1 MTNPCAFIGVPIKF
15 GTICSVY
22 PPTVKDIISDE
33 TLLQGYKLLTQT
45 QEDVEDLIEEIGKG
59 KIEQLPSPFE
69 YILINMY
76 HNSDFRRLITSGIE
90 SFTHEKITVIYER
103 ALILFGTEEVLLA
116 ETDVTKYRYLSA
128 DNFFEFQNMLRTAM
142 GDPVA
147 VPADPNESPLVKQ
160 IKAKSR
166 KRMRQIAKNKKGG
179 VSLTASLCAIC
190 CMGIGLTPLN
200 VGEISYASVGLIINM
215 YQQKEKYQTDVDSLL
230 AGADPKKVK
239 PKYWIRDK
247 SDTVEVKI

>member
-1 MTNPCAFIGVPIKF
+1 MINPCAFIGAPIQF
-15 GTICSVY
+15 RNICAVY
-22 PPTVKDIISDE
+22 PPTVKEVISNE
-33 TLLQGYKLLTQT
+33 TLLQSYKLLTQT
-45 QEDVEDLIEEIGKG
+45 AEDIEDLITEIGKE
-59 KIEQLPSPFE
+59 KIEQFPAPFE

-76 HNSDFRRLITSGIE
+76 HNEDFRKLIVSGIE
-90 SFTHEKITVIYER
+90 ALTHEKITVIYDR
-103 ALILFGTEEVLLA
+103 ALILFGTEEELLA
-116 ETDVTKYRYLSA
+116 EMDVTKYRYLSA
-128 DNFFEFQNMLRTAM
+128 DNFFDFQNILRNAM
-142 GDPVA
+142 GDTIA
-147 VPADPNESPLVKQ
+147 VPADPNESPLTKQ

-166 KRMRQIAKNKKGG
+166 RKMRKITKNKKGG
-179 VSLTASLCAIC
+179 ISLTTSLCAIC

-200 VGEISYASVGLIINM
+200 IGEISYASVGLIINM

>member
-1 MTNPCAFIGVPIKF
+1 MTNPCAFIGAPIKF
-15 GTICSVY
+15 GTICSIY

-76 HNSDFRRLITSGIE
+76 HNSDFRTLITSGIE
-90 SFTHEKITVIYER
+90 SFTHEKITVMYER

-142 GDPVA
+142 GDAVV
-147 VPADPNESPLVKQ
+147 VPADPNESPLVK
-160 IKAKSR
+160 
-166 KRMRQIAKNKKGG
+166 
-179 VSLTASLCAIC
+179 
-190 CMGIGLTPLN
+190 
-200 VGEISYASVGLIINM
+200 
-215 YQQKEKYQTDVDSLL
+215 
-230 AGADPKKVK
+230 
-239 PKYWIRDK
+239 
-247 SDTVEVKI
+247 